1 MENKKSSDMVGE
13 STLKHL
19 DYYSHANRLI
29 SQDVYDKLAKS
40 VSNWTLEEFLKELMS
55 KTIEG
60 ETLSENIEQSQE
72 TEIEKRI
79 IIYRTLKGF

>member
-13 STLKHL
+13 SPLKHL

-40 VSNWTLEEFLKELMS
+40 VSN
-55 KTIEG
+55 
-60 ETLSENIEQSQE
+60 
-72 TEIEKRI
+72 
-79 IIYRTLKGF
+79 

>member
-13 STLKHL
+13 SPLKHL

>member
-40 VSNWTLEEFLKELMS
+40 VSN
-55 KTIEG
+55 
-60 ETLSENIEQSQE
+60 
-72 TEIEKRI
+72 
-79 IIYRTLKGF
+79 